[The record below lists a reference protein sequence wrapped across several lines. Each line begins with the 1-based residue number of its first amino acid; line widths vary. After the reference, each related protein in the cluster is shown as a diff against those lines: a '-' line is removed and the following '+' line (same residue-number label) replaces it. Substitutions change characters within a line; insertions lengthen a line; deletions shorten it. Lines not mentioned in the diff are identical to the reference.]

1 MKAFLISMALIFVS
15 FTLAAE
21 DPMMPTVE
29 VSFSKAADG
38 VIYTIVFGEKSKFNN
53 NADAPYKF
61 LFLDEAGGKLGEIPR
76 DFFLKQRNGTLKYT
90 SKYNESSVKYTL
102 PVCSYNEK
110 TGEAERCR
118 MINKTLKIK

>member
-1 MKAFLISMALIFVS
+1 MKAFLISMALLFVS

-21 DPMMPTVE
+21 DPMTPTVE

-38 VIYTIVFGEKSKFNN
+38 VLYTFVFGERSKFNN
-53 NADAPYKF
+53 NEDAPYKF
-61 LFLDEAGGKLGEIPR
+61 LFLDEAGGKLGSIPR

-90 SKYNESSVKYTL
+90 SKFNESSVKYTL